1 MSSAPTLMRPGI
13 LKPPSVLLGTDF
25 SSSGG
30 VVGGSGGQGGT
41 VPDVASSGGSSSSAS
56 GVIHKLRWQFLR
68 NTLQILTENISQ
80 STAN

>member
-56 GVIHKLRWQFLR
+56 GVIHKLRWQFLEMHYKYSYQ
-68 NTLQILTENISQ
+68 LSL
-80 STAN
+80 